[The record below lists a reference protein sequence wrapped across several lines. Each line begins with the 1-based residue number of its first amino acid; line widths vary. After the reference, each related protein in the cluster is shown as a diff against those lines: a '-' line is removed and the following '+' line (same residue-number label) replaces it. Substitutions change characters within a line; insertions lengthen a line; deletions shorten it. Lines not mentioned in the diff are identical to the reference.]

1 MALRF
6 TKNYLSIY
14 FILFILMLIFVFLF
28 QSTFIDF
35 YNENEKITSN
45 KINNDIEIYRNK
57 FGFTKVKIGTIEDY
71 YFALG
76 FSQSYDRFLQLE
88 LLRKLAKGEISTFLK
103 EDKYVLDKV
112 IRDIDLQS
120 RAKFNYLQNYN
131 SPIHHYIQNYVNG
144 INFFIS
150 NYYNKLPLEFGLIN
164 YDIQNFDIE
173 DIYLIDELYDL
184 MYDNNL
190 KLNIFSLISSIKL
203 GVNKSKKLFSQMGIY
218 LNEDMLKTISS
229 RKYTYGELK
238 YLHELYNIINFLN
251 YGVPI
256 NFDSPYFINSNGE
269 IIFSYNHYSKTFL
282 NFSPYYSEYYVA
294 QDTISGFFRVGS
306 PFPQI
311 IRKNELIYSELNNNL
326 KSNYISLYDISENK
340 LKYKKLEET
349 NFIEFEIG
357 IDTINL
363 GDKSKLEYFYKT
375 KENEKIINFSQ
386 ESFSLGLA
394 IGTNKSMNSNKFE
407 FLHNLLYFNKYED
420 YKGNNISF
428 LFLKDTIR
436 YFTSIGSYLNNYDS
450 INIFNQKPIFIN
462 KKEVINDIFFNKT
475 NYYSPF
481 NQRLEELLS
490 DDHKFNLTDI
500 RLINN
505 DNKNVLAET
514 YFYNIL
520 KNIKVNNQNKNEAKF
535 LELLLKWDYIEEKN
549 KIETDFFYNF
559 NLNLIELYLKKYYDL
574 ELFKYIIEI
583 PYLKLMFLKSLF
595 DRLDEEEIISFIN
608 LSWNK
613 TIEKYDLIK
622 DNYELIE
629 SKYKIEHILTYFNNK
644 ELINLPLDNFKGSE
658 YSINFFHNFANYLVT
673 NNSSIIFK
681 LNNNK
686 NYVIQ
691 NSGQSARLESE
702 WNKNLFKIW
711 TTGGLVESKLNFD
724 NDNKIIHI
732 KSK

>member
-14 FILFILMLIFVFLF
+14 FILFILMLIFFFLF

-35 YNENEKITSN
+35 YNENEKLTSN

-88 LLRKLAKGEISTFLK
+88 LLRKLAKGEMSSFLK
-103 EDKYVLDKV
+103 EDNYVLDKI

-120 RAKFNYLQNYN
+120 RASFSYKQNEN
-131 SPIHHYIQNYVNG
+131 SPIHQYIQNYVNG

-164 YDIQNFDIE
+164 YDINNFDIE
-173 DIYLIDELYDL
+173 DIYLIDELYNL

-190 KLNIFSLISSIKL
+190 KLNLFSLISSIKL
-203 GVNKSKKLFSQMGIY
+203 GTNKAKKLFSQLNIS

-238 YLHELYNIINFLN
+238 YIIELYNIINFLN

-256 NFDSPYFINSNGE
+256 NFDSPYFINSKGE

-326 KSNYISLYDISENK
+326 KSNYISLYDISDNK
-340 LKYKKLEET
+340 LKYKKLEDNVFT
-349 NFIEFEIG
+349 EFEIG

-363 GDKSKLEYFYKT
+363 GAKSKLEYFYKT
-375 KENEKIINFSQ
+375 KENEKVINFSQ
-386 ESFSLGLA
+386 ESFSLGIA
-394 IGTNKSMNSNKFE
+394 IGNYKSTNPNKFQ
-407 FLHNLLYFNKYED
+407 FLHNLLYFNKYEE
-420 YKGNNISF
+420 YQGNNISYM
-428 LFLKDTIR
+428 FLKDTIQ
-436 YFTSIGSYLNNYDS
+436 YYTSIGSYLNDYDS
-450 INIFNQKPIFIN
+450 INIFNQKPFYSN
-462 KKEVINDIFFNKT
+462 DRKTINDIFFNNSKF
-475 NYYSPF
+475 YSPF

-505 DNKNVLAET
+505 DNKNVFAET
-514 YFYNIL
+514 YFPKIL
-520 KNIKVNNQNKNEAKF
+520 KNIKIDNENKNESKVM
-535 LELLLKWDYIEEKN
+535 ELLLQWDYIDEKR

-559 NLNLIELYLKKYYDL
+559 NLNIIELYLKKYYDL
-574 ELFKYIIEI
+574 ELMTYIVDN
-583 PYLKLMFLKSLF
+583 PYLKLMILKSLF
-595 DRLDEEEIISFIN
+595 DRHDEEDIINFIN
-608 LSWNK
+608 LSWAK
-613 TIEKYDLIK
+613 TIEKYDLNK
-622 DNYELIE
+622 EDFNQIE

-658 YSINFFHNFANYLVT
+658 YSINFFHNFANYLIT
-673 NNSSIIFK
+673 NNSSIVFK
-681 LNNNK
+681 LNDKK